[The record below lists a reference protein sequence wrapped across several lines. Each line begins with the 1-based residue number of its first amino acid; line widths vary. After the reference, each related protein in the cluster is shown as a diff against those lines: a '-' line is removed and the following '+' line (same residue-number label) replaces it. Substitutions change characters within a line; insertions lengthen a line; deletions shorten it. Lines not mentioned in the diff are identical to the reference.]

1 MDSAIATIPNWL
13 IFIAAGRPEIPGWF
27 KRDAMTFKRITA
39 GHGVLAMLCM
49 MYLITYVDRVNV
61 STAAAAFKGELG
73 LSNMQVGFVFSAFAY
88 PYLVFQVVGGWFG
101 DRFGARRTL
110 FVCGVV
116 WASATILTGFASGL
130 VSLLAARVLLG
141 LGEGATFPAATRA
154 MSNWSAPSQRGFAQG
169 ITHAFARIGNAITPP
184 IVAWLMVAMTWR
196 GSFFVLGAISMVWA
210 IVWIFYFRD
219 DPKDHPRITQ
229 GEIDKLPPYSGNRA
243 GRPVP
248 WSRLARRMAPVTLVY
263 FCYGWT
269 LWLFLSWIPI
279 YFLQNYKM
287 DLKHSA
293 LFASGV
299 FFAGVFG
306 DTAGGLL
313 SDWLL
318 RKTGRRQVAR
328 RNLVVFGMSGAMLSL
343 LPLLLTQDVV
353 VAAACL
359 SLGFFFAELTI
370 GPMWAIPMD
379 IAPQYSGVASGL
391 MNVGSAFAAIV
402 SPVVA
407 GLVIDMTGNWTLPF
421 IGSMVLMA
429 LGAVLAFWM
438 HPEQPLVMED
448 NAP

>member
-1 MDSAIATIPNWL
+1 MIPKKW
-13 IFIAAGRPEIPGWF
+13 
-27 KRDAMTFKRITA
+27 TA
-39 GHGVLAMLCM
+39 SHSVLAMLCM
-49 MYLITYVDRVNV
+49 MYLITYMDRVNV

-73 LSNMQVGFVFSAFAY
+73 LSNTQVGLVFSAFAY

-116 WASATILTGFASGL
+116 WAGATILTGFASGL

-141 LGEGATFPAATRA
+141 FGEGATFPAATRA

-184 IVAWLMVAMTWR
+184 IVAWLVLVISWR
-196 GSFFVLGAISMVWA
+196 GSFFVLGAVSILWTLMWML
-210 IVWIFYFRD
+210 YFRD
-219 DPKDHPRITQ
+219 DPASHPNITRR
-229 GEIDKLPPYSGNRA
+229 ELEMLPAYSGSGKRA
-243 GRPVP
+243 AVP
-248 WSRLARRMAPVTLVY
+248 WKRLAWRMAPVTLVY

-269 LWLFLSWIPI
+269 LWLFLSWIPM
-279 YFLQNYKM
+279 YFLHSYDM
-287 DLKHSA
+287 DLKRSA

-299 FFAGVFG
+299 FFAGVVG
-306 DTAGGLL
+306 DTAGGLA

-318 RKTGRRQVAR
+318 RRTGRRDVAR
-328 RNLVVFGMSGAMLSL
+328 RNLVIFGMLGAMLSL
-343 LPLLLTQDVV
+343 LPLLFTPNLVA
-353 VAAACL
+353 AAACL

-407 GLVIDMTGNWTLPF
+407 GLVIDTTGNWMLPF
-421 IGSMVLMA
+421 IGSMVLML
-429 LGAVLAFWM
+429 LGAVLAFRM
-438 HPEQPLVMED
+438 HPEQPLLSKD
-448 NAP
+448 ST

>member
-1 MDSAIATIPNWL
+1 MNL
-13 IFIAAGRPEIPGWF
+13 R
-27 KRDAMTFKRITA
+27 KITPS
-39 GHGVLAMLCM
+39 HSVLAMLCM

-61 STAAAAFKGELG
+61 STAAVAFKQELG
-73 LSNMQVGFVFSAFAY
+73 LSNTQVGFVFSAFAY

-116 WASATILTGFASGL
+116 WAVATIMTGFASGL

-141 LGEGATFPAATRA
+141 FGEGATFPAATRA

-169 ITHAFARIGNAITPP
+169 ITHAFARIGNALTPP
-184 IVAWLMVAMTWR
+184 IVAWLMLVMTWR
-196 GSFFVLGAISMVWA
+196 GSFFVLGAASILWTLVW
-210 IVWIFYFRD
+210 VLYFRD
-219 DPKDHPRITQ
+219 DPKDHPGITQ
-229 GEIDKLPPYSGNRA
+229 REIDSLPPYSG
-243 GRPVP
+243 GRSRVPVP
-248 WSRLARRMAPVTLVY
+248 WKRLARRMAPVTLVY

-269 LWLFLSWIPI
+269 LWLFLSWIPM
-279 YFLQNYKM
+279 YFLHSYEL

-293 LFASGV
+293 FFASGV
-299 FFAGVFG
+299 FFAGVVG
-306 DTAGGLL
+306 DTAGGIA

-318 RKTGRRQVAR
+318 RRTGQRTVAR
-328 RNLVVFGMSGAMLSL
+328 RNLVVFGMTGAMLSL
-343 LPLLLTQDVV
+343 LPLLFTQNLAT
-353 VAAACL
+353 AAACL

-407 GLVIDMTGNWTLPF
+407 GLVIDITGNWSLPF
-421 IGSMVLMA
+421 IGSMVLML
-429 LGAVLAFWM
+429 LGAVLAFRM
-438 HPEQPLVMED
+438 HPEQPLD
-448 NAP
+448 PAKAD

>member
-1 MDSAIATIPNWL
+1 MNS
-13 IFIAAGRPEIPGWF
+13 
-27 KRDAMTFKRITA
+27 KKITA
-39 GHGVLAMLCM
+39 AHGVLAMLCL

-61 STAAAAFKGELG
+61 STAAAAFKGELA
-73 LSNMQVGFVFSAFAY
+73 LNNMQVGLVFSAFAY
-88 PYLVFQVVGGWFG
+88 PYLVFQVVGGWLG
-101 DRFGARRTL
+101 DRFGARKTL
-110 FVCGVV
+110 FVCGIV
-116 WASATILTGFASGL
+116 WAAATILTGFASGL

-154 MSNWSAPSQRGFAQG
+154 MSNWSAPSERGFAQG
-169 ITHAFARIGNAITPP
+169 ITHAFARIGNAVTPP
-184 IVAWLMVAMTWR
+184 IVAWLMVAITWR
-196 GSFFVLGAISMVWA
+196 GSFFVLGAISMFWA
-210 IVWIFYFRD
+210 VAWILYFRD
-219 DPKDHPRITQ
+219 DPKDHPGITQ
-229 GEIDKLPPYSGNRA
+229 AEIDNLPPYSANRA
-243 GRPVP
+243 SQLVP
-248 WSRLARRMAPVTLVY
+248 WARLIRRMAPVTLVY

-279 YFLQNYKM
+279 YFLQNYNM

-328 RNLVVFGMSGAMLSL
+328 RNLVVFGMSGAVLSL
-343 LPLLLTQDVV
+343 VPLLLAQNVA

-379 IAPQYSGVASGL
+379 IAPEYSGVASGL

-429 LGAVLAFWM
+429 MGAVLAFWM
-438 HPEQPLVMED
+438 HPEQSLVLKH
-448 NAP
+448 